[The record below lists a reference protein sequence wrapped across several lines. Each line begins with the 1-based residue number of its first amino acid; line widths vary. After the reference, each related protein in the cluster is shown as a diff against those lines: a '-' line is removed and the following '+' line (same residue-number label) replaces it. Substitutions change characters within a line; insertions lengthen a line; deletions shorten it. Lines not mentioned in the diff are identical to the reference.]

1 MWTPEAL
8 MQEQFKL
15 EEQMVLDG
23 AERYNRQV
31 AKNRERGMEDKL
43 DYSKRIIGAK
53 TEALANA
60 IDEWKQAMEAGHAS
74 HRGIAYRYIKDM
86 DNKVLAYLTL
96 KAVLSGI
103 TKSRTLQ
110 MVTISI
116 GTTVEDEMRLASI
129 RENEK
134 KAFDRIVKK
143 ASERASDNNK
153 HYYAMRAAR
162 TVDDWEEWSK
172 QDRLHIGMRL
182 LDLLMQSVGLV
193 EVFMQ
198 KHSATTGA
206 KYIRALPETVEW
218 IEKRVE
224 AAQFFRPVFEPMIVP
239 PKPWTNVRDG
249 GYLTSF
255 VRPLCLVKFSR
266 VDKEYIEQLDSVEMP
281 VVYDAVNALQNTA
294 WSINSKVLDV
304 MQALWESGAALPCLP
319 LRNGMSMPTKPHDI
333 DTNKMAQ
340 REYRSAAA
348 KIHML
353 NLSHTGQ
360 RIGFN
365 YTVRQARRF
374 EAYPELYF
382 PYQLDFRGRIYAVPH
397 LNPQGP
403 DNMKGL
409 LQFSKGTPLGKDG
422 AKWLAFHGANVAGN
436 DKCSIEARVE
446 WVMEN
451 EAEILAIANNPLDNL
466 GWTHEIG
473 GIAIDKPFQFLAF
486 CFEWAGYRKEGEAYE
501 SRIPVALDG
510 SCSGIQHFSAMLKD
524 ERGGSAVNLTPS
536 ALPQDVYRM
545 VAEEV
550 IKMAQVD
557 ALEGTEDEA
566 CSRTDEDT
574 GEVFEYVRD
583 GTKNA
588 AKAWLKF
595 GINRKVTKRSVMTL
609 AYGSKEYGFRAQLM
623 TDIISPAKAAAM
635 NPDGTT
641 NTEKFPFTG
650 DGYGAALYMSKLI
663 WIAVNRVLVKAGEAM
678 EWLQESAKLLGQE
691 GLPVRWTTV
700 VGFPVM
706 QAYYNTERKNVKTA
720 LYGKTFLTTLHRE
733 VDGIDKRAQ
742 SQAVS
747 PNFVHS
753 CDAAHLMLT
762 TVRCTLQG
770 INQFAMIHDSF
781 GTTAGRTE
789 EMFKT
794 VRESFVEIYDEIDV
808 LENFREEV
816 AEQLSEKR
824 LKKLRPLPLKGTLD
838 VKGILESKYAFS

>member
-8 MQEQFKL
+8 LAEQVKL

-23 AERYNRQV
+23 ADRYMRNVNR
-31 AKNRERGMEDKL
+31 NRERGMEDKL

-60 IDEWKQAMEAGHAS
+60 IEEWKQAMAAGHAS
-74 HRGIAYRYIKDM
+74 HRGIAYRYIHDM

-96 KAVLSGI
+96 KAVLAGI
-103 TKSRTLQ
+103 TKPRTLQ

-116 GTTVEDEMRLASI
+116 GTTVEDEKRLAAI
-129 RENEK
+129 RDTEK
-134 KAFDRIVKK
+134 KSFNRIVEK

-153 HYYAMRAAR
+153 HYYAVRAAR
-162 TVDDWEEWSK
+162 EVDDWEEWGK

-182 LDLLMQSVGLV
+182 LDIMMQTVGLV

-206 KYIRALPETVEW
+206 KYIRATAETVEW

-224 AAQFFRPVFEPMIVP
+224 VAQYFRPVFEPMVVP

-255 VRPLCLVKFSR
+255 IKPLCLVKFSR
-266 VDKEYIEQLDSVEMP
+266 VSKEYIEQLGSVEMP
-281 VVYDAVNALQNTA
+281 VVYEAVNALQNTA

-304 MQALWESGAALPCLP
+304 MQTLWEAGANLPCLP
-319 LRNGMSMPTKPHDI
+319 LRNGLPMPTKPHDI

-340 REYRSAAA
+340 RDYRSAAA

-353 NLSHTGQ
+353 NLSHMGQ

-409 LQFSKGTPLGKDG
+409 LQFAKGTPLGKDG

-436 DKCSIEARVE
+436 DKCSIDERVQ
-446 WVMEN
+446 WVLEN
-451 EAEILAIANNPLDNL
+451 EEAILACAENPLDNL
-466 GWTHEIG
+466 EWTTTLG
-473 GIAIDKPFQFLAF
+473 GVEIDKPFQFLAF
-486 CFEWAGYRKEGEAYE
+486 CFEWAGYRREGEAYE

-524 ERGGSAVNLTPS
+524 ERGGAAVNLTP
-536 ALPQDVYRM
+536 AKLPQDVYRM

-550 IKMAQVD
+550 IKMAEVD
-557 ALEGTEDEA
+557 AVSGTPDEPM
-566 CSRTDEDT
+566 SRTDEAT
-574 GEVFEYVRD
+574 GEVYEWVRD
-583 GTKNA
+583 GSKSA
-588 AKAWLKF
+588 AQAWLKF
-595 GINRKVTKRSVMTL
+595 GITRKVTKRSVMTL
-609 AYGSKEYGFRAQLM
+609 AYGSKEYGFRDQLM
-623 TDIISPAKAAAM
+623 TDIIGPAKTAAM
-635 NPDGTT
+635 RPDGTT
-641 NTEKFPFTG
+641 DTEKFPFSG

-678 EWLQESAKLLGQE
+678 EWLQDAAKLLGQE

-762 TVRCTLQG
+762 VVRCTQQG

-789 EMFKT
+789 EMFTT

-816 AEQLSEKR
+816 AEQLSDKR